1 MTHHVPPPSSAQMEA
16 ARQVVADHLTP
27 TPTISTTIRGRHVF
41 AKMDSLQPVGSFKIR
56 GALAAIAD
64 SLRQD
69 PHGAVIASSAGNHGL
84 GIAHA
89 ATLLGATAT
98 VVVPGNASAAKVA
111 KLKTYDITLI
121 QYGDTYDEAQEHA
134 HELADAHSLHFLSPF
149 NDPNVVAGQ
158 ATCFDELLAQV
169 PDIEE
174 VVVPIGGGGLMA
186 GCLVSRTA
194 NLRHDVKITGVQAEN
209 WAAMYHYLNGVAPDD
224 IPHANTI
231 ADGLAG
237 GVVEGAV
244 TNALIEENK
253 IDITL
258 VPEAS
263 VRRGVAEALRDNGIL
278 LEGSSSVGYA
288 ALAEQLIDTADRRVA
303 FIASGRNIADA
314 LLREILAETAL

>member
-1 MTHHVPPPSSAQMEA
+1 M
-16 ARQVVADHLTP
+16 
-27 TPTISTTIRGRHVF
+27 TTIRGRHVF
-41 AKMDSLQPVGSFKIR
+41 AKMDCLQPVGSFKIR

-64 SLRQD
+64 SLRHD

-98 VVVPGNASAAKVA
+98 VVVPGNASAAKVS
-111 KLKTYDITLI
+111 KLRTYDITLI

-134 HELADAHSLHFLSPF
+134 HALAERHSLHFLSPF

-169 PDIEE
+169 PDVEE

-194 NLRHDVKITGVQAEN
+194 NLRHDVTITGVQAEN
-209 WAAMYHYLNGVAPDD
+209 WAAMYHFLNGVAPDE

-237 GVVEGAV
+237 GVVVGAV

-258 VPEAS
+258 VPEAL

-278 LEGSSSVGYA
+278 LEGSSAVAYA
-288 ALAEQLIDTADRRVA
+288 AIAEKLIDVTDRRVA

>member
-1 MTHHVPPPSSAQMEA
+1 MTHHVPPPSSAQIEA

-27 TPTISTTIRGRHVF
+27 TPTITTTIRGRHVF
-41 AKMDSLQPVGSFKIR
+41 AKMDCLQPVGSFKIR

-64 SLRQD
+64 SLRHD

-89 ATLLGATAT
+89 ATLLGA
-98 VVVPGNASAAKVA
+98 NASAAKVS
-111 KLKTYDITLI
+111 KLRTYDITLI

-134 HELADAHSLHFLSPF
+134 HALAERHSLHFLSPF

-169 PDIEE
+169 PDVEE

-194 NLRHDVKITGVQAEN
+194 NLRHNVTITGVQAEN
-209 WAAMYHYLNGVAPDD
+209 WAAMYHFLNGVAPDE

-237 GVVEGAV
+237 GVVVGAV

-258 VPEAS
+258 VPEAL

-278 LEGSSSVGYA
+278 LEGSSAVAYA
-288 ALAEQLIDTADRRVA
+288 AIAEKLIDVTDRRVA

>member
-64 SLRQD
+64 SLRRD

-134 HELADAHSLHFLSPF
+134 HALADAHSLHFLSPF

-303 FIASGRNIADA
+303 FIASGRNIADS

>member
-134 HELADAHSLHFLSPF
+134 HALADAHSLHFLSPF

-158 ATCFDELLAQV
+158 ATCFDELWAQV

-209 WAAMYHYLNGVAPDD
+209 WAAICLLYTSPS
-224 IPHANTI
+224 PR
-231 ADGLAG
+231 DGL
-237 GVVEGAV
+237 
-244 TNALIEENK
+244 LSRM
-253 IDITL
+253 
-258 VPEAS
+258 P
-263 VRRGVAEALRDNGIL
+263 
-278 LEGSSSVGYA
+278 SSA
-288 ALAEQLIDTADRRVA
+288 
-303 FIASGRNIADA
+303 
-314 LLREILAETAL
+314 

>member
-1 MTHHVPPPSSAQMEA
+1 
-16 ARQVVADHLTP
+16 
-27 TPTISTTIRGRHVF
+27 
-41 AKMDSLQPVGSFKIR
+41 MDSLQPVGSFKIR

-288 ALAEQLIDTADRRVA
+288 ALAEHLIDTADRRVA

-314 LLREILAETAL
+314 LLREILAETAF

>member
-1 MTHHVPPPSSAQMEA
+1 
-16 ARQVVADHLTP
+16 
-27 TPTISTTIRGRHVF
+27 
-41 AKMDSLQPVGSFKIR
+41 MDSLQPVGSFKIR

-64 SLRQD
+64 SLRHD

-121 QYGDTYDEAQEHA
+121 QYGDTYDEAQAHA
-134 HELADAHSLHFLSPF
+134 HKLATRHSLHFLSPF

-194 NLRHDVKITGVQAEN
+194 NLRPDVKITGVQAEN
-209 WAAMYHYLNGVAPDD
+209 WAAMFHYLNGVAPDEV
-224 IPHANTI
+224 PHAATI

-258 VPEAS
+258 VPEAM

-314 LLREILAETAL
+314 LLREILAETAV

>member
-1 MTHHVPPPSSAQMEA
+1 M
-16 ARQVVADHLTP
+16 
-27 TPTISTTIRGRHVF
+27 
-41 AKMDSLQPVGSFKIR
+41 
-56 GALAAIAD
+56 
-64 SLRQD
+64 
-69 PHGAVIASSAGNHGL
+69 
-84 GIAHA
+84 
-89 ATLLGATAT
+89 LGATAT
-98 VVVPGNASAAKVA
+98 VVVPGNASAAKVS
-111 KLKTYDITLI
+111 KLRTYDITLI

-134 HELADAHSLHFLSPF
+134 HALAERHSLHFLSPF

-169 PDIEE
+169 PDVEE

-194 NLRHDVKITGVQAEN
+194 NLRRDVTITGVQAEN
-209 WAAMYHYLNGVAPDD
+209 WAAMYHFLNGVAPDE

-237 GVVEGAV
+237 GVVVGAV

-258 VPEAS
+258 VPEAL

-278 LEGSSSVGYA
+278 LEGSSAVAYA
-288 ALAEQLIDTADRRVA
+288 AIAEKLIDVTDRRVA

>member
-1 MTHHVPPPSSAQMEA
+1 
-16 ARQVVADHLTP
+16 
-27 TPTISTTIRGRHVF
+27 
-41 AKMDSLQPVGSFKIR
+41 MDCLQPVGSFKIR

-64 SLRQD
+64 SLRHD

-98 VVVPGNASAAKVA
+98 VVVPGNASAAKVS
-111 KLKTYDITLI
+111 KLRTYDITLI

-134 HELADAHSLHFLSPF
+134 HALAERHSLHFLSPF

-169 PDIEE
+169 PDVEE

-194 NLRHDVKITGVQAEN
+194 NLRHDVTITGVQAEN
-209 WAAMYHYLNGVAPDD
+209 WAAMYHFLNGVAPDE

-237 GVVEGAV
+237 GVVVGAV

-258 VPEAS
+258 VPEAL

-278 LEGSSSVGYA
+278 LEGSSAVAYA
-288 ALAEQLIDTADRRVA
+288 AIAEKLIDVTDRRVA

>member
-16 ARQVVADHLTP
+16 ARRVVADHLTP
-27 TPTISTTIRGRHVF
+27 TPTISTSIRGRHVF

>member
-1 MTHHVPPPSSAQMEA
+1 
-16 ARQVVADHLTP
+16 
-27 TPTISTTIRGRHVF
+27 
-41 AKMDSLQPVGSFKIR
+41 MDSLQPVGSFKIR

-64 SLRQD
+64 SLRRD

-134 HELADAHSLHFLSPF
+134 HALADAHSLHFLSPF

-288 ALAEQLIDTADRRVA
+288 ALAERLIDTADRRVA

>member
-1 MTHHVPPPSSAQMEA
+1 
-16 ARQVVADHLTP
+16 
-27 TPTISTTIRGRHVF
+27 
-41 AKMDSLQPVGSFKIR
+41 MDSLQPVGSFKIR

>member
-1 MTHHVPPPSSAQMEA
+1 
-16 ARQVVADHLTP
+16 
-27 TPTISTTIRGRHVF
+27 
-41 AKMDSLQPVGSFKIR
+41 MDSLQPVGSFKIR

-134 HELADAHSLHFLSPF
+134 HALADAHSLHFLSPF

>member
-1 MTHHVPPPSSAQMEA
+1 MTHHVPPPSSAQIEA

-27 TPTISTTIRGRHVF
+27 TPTITTTIRGRHVF
-41 AKMDSLQPVGSFKIR
+41 AKMDCLQPVGSFKIR

-64 SLRQD
+64 SLRHD

-98 VVVPGNASAAKVA
+98 VVVPGNASAAKVS
-111 KLKTYDITLI
+111 KLRTYDITLI

-134 HELADAHSLHFLSPF
+134 HALAERHSLHFLSPF

-169 PDIEE
+169 PDVEE

-194 NLRHDVKITGVQAEN
+194 NLRHDVTITGVQAEN
-209 WAAMYHYLNGVAPDD
+209 WAAMYHFLNGVAPDE

-237 GVVEGAV
+237 GVVVGAV

-253 IDITL
+253 IDITV
-258 VPEAS
+258 VPEAL

-278 LEGSSSVGYA
+278 LEGSSAVAYA
-288 ALAEQLIDTADRRVA
+288 AIAEKLIDVTDRRVA

>member
-1 MTHHVPPPSSAQMEA
+1 MTHHVPPPSSAQIEA

-27 TPTISTTIRGRHVF
+27 TPTITTTIRGRHVF
-41 AKMDSLQPVGSFKIR
+41 AKMDCLQPVGSFKIR

-64 SLRQD
+64 SLRHD

-98 VVVPGNASAAKVA
+98 VVVPGNASAAKVS
-111 KLKTYDITLI
+111 KLRTYDITLI

-134 HELADAHSLHFLSPF
+134 HALAERHSLHFLSPF

-169 PDIEE
+169 PDVEE

-194 NLRHDVKITGVQAEN
+194 NLRHDVTITGVQAEN
-209 WAAMYHYLNGVAPDD
+209 WAAMYHFLNGVAPDE

-237 GVVEGAV
+237 GVVVGAV

-258 VPEAS
+258 VPEAL

-278 LEGSSSVGYA
+278 LEGSTAVAYA
-288 ALAEQLIDTADRRVA
+288 AIAEKLIDVTDRRVA

>member
-1 MTHHVPPPSSAQMEA
+1 MTHHVPPPSSAQIEA

-27 TPTISTTIRGRHVF
+27 TPTITTTIRGRHVF
-41 AKMDSLQPVGSFKIR
+41 AKMDCLQPVGSFKIR

-64 SLRQD
+64 SLRHD

-98 VVVPGNASAAKVA
+98 VVVPGNASAAKVS
-111 KLKTYDITLI
+111 KLRTYDITLI

-134 HELADAHSLHFLSPF
+134 HALAERHSLHFLSPF

-169 PDIEE
+169 PDVEE

-194 NLRHDVKITGVQAEN
+194 NLRRDVTITGVQAEN
-209 WAAMYHYLNGVAPDD
+209 WAAMYHFLNGVAPDE

-237 GVVEGAV
+237 GVVVGAV

-258 VPEAS
+258 VPEAL

-278 LEGSSSVGYA
+278 LEGSSAVAYA
-288 ALAEQLIDTADRRVA
+288 AIAEKLIDVTDRRVA

>member
-1 MTHHVPPPSSAQMEA
+1 MTHHVPPPSSAQIEA

-27 TPTISTTIRGRHVF
+27 TPTITTTIRGRHVF
-41 AKMDSLQPVGSFKIR
+41 AKMDCLQPVGSFKIR

-64 SLRQD
+64 SLRHD

-98 VVVPGNASAAKVA
+98 VVVPGNASAAKVS
-111 KLKTYDITLI
+111 KLRTYDITLI

-134 HELADAHSLHFLSPF
+134 HALAERHSLHFLSPF

-169 PDIEE
+169 PDVEE

-194 NLRHDVKITGVQAEN
+194 NLGRDVTITGVQAEN
-209 WAAMYHYLNGVAPDD
+209 WAAMYHFLNGVAPDE

-237 GVVEGAV
+237 GVVVGAV

-258 VPEAS
+258 VPEAL

-278 LEGSSSVGYA
+278 LEGSSAVAYA
-288 ALAEQLIDTADRRVA
+288 AIAEKLIDVTDRRVA

>member
-1 MTHHVPPPSSAQMEA
+1 
-16 ARQVVADHLTP
+16 
-27 TPTISTTIRGRHVF
+27 
-41 AKMDSLQPVGSFKIR
+41 MDSLQPVGSFKIR

-64 SLRQD
+64 SLRRD

-134 HELADAHSLHFLSPF
+134 HALADAHSLHFLSPF

-303 FIASGRNIADA
+303 FIASGRNIADS

>member
-1 MTHHVPPPSSAQMEA
+1 
-16 ARQVVADHLTP
+16 
-27 TPTISTTIRGRHVF
+27 
-41 AKMDSLQPVGSFKIR
+41 MDCLQPVGSFKIR

-64 SLRQD
+64 SLRHD

-98 VVVPGNASAAKVA
+98 VVVPGNASAAKVS
-111 KLKTYDITLI
+111 KLRTYDITLI

-134 HELADAHSLHFLSPF
+134 HALAERHSLHFLSPF

-169 PDIEE
+169 PDVEE

-194 NLRHDVKITGVQAEN
+194 NLRHDVTITGVQAEN
-209 WAAMYHYLNGVAPDD
+209 WAAMYHFLNGVAPDE

-237 GVVEGAV
+237 GVVVGAV

-258 VPEAS
+258 VPEAL

-278 LEGSSSVGYA
+278 LEGSTAVAYA
-288 ALAEQLIDTADRRVA
+288 AIAEKLIDVTDRRVA

>member
-64 SLRQD
+64 SLRRD

-134 HELADAHSLHFLSPF
+134 HALADAHSLHFLSPF

-158 ATCFDELLAQV
+158 ATCFDELWAQV

>member
-1 MTHHVPPPSSAQMEA
+1 
-16 ARQVVADHLTP
+16 
-27 TPTISTTIRGRHVF
+27 
-41 AKMDSLQPVGSFKIR
+41 MDCLQPVGSFKIR

-64 SLRQD
+64 SLRHD

-98 VVVPGNASAAKVA
+98 VVVPGNASAAKVS
-111 KLKTYDITLI
+111 KLRTYDITLI

-134 HELADAHSLHFLSPF
+134 HALAERHSLHFLSPF

-169 PDIEE
+169 PDVEE

-186 GCLVSRTA
+186 GCLVSRTV
-194 NLRHDVKITGVQAEN
+194 NLRHDVTITGVQAEN
-209 WAAMYHYLNGVAPDD
+209 WAAMYHFLNGVAPDE

-237 GVVEGAV
+237 GVVVGAV

-258 VPEAS
+258 VPEAL

-278 LEGSSSVGYA
+278 LEGSSAVAYA
-288 ALAEQLIDTADRRVA
+288 AIAEKLIDVTDRRVA